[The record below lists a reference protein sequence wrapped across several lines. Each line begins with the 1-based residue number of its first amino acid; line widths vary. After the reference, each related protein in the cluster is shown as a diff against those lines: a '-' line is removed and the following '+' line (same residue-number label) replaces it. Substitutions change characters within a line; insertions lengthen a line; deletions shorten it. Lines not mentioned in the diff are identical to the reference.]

1 MEFFEKQIFQLLAV
15 LGIIVLYLYII
26 ITLP

>member
-1 MEFFEKQIFQLLAV
+1 MEFLEKQIFQLLAV
-15 LGIIVLYLYII
+15 LGIIGFYLYII

>member
-1 MEFFEKQIFQLLAV
+1 MEFLEKQIFQLLAV
-15 LGIIVLYLYII
+15 LGIIVLYFYII

>member
-1 MEFFEKQIFQLLAV
+1 MEFLEKQIFQLLAV
-15 LGIIVLYLYII
+15 LGIIALYLYII